1 MEQFDAAIIGFGTAG
16 LALGGA
22 LADDGQNIVVV
33 EQSDTMY
40 GGACVNNAC
49 IPTKA
54 LVESARLTAAVGG
67 SIVEREERYTAAV
80 DDMKE
85 LRSASRERNYRAL
98 ADRENVDVIDGRASF
113 ANATH
118 LTVATASGT
127 RSIEAKRI
135 FIDTGSLPKLPSIPG
150 IDSPRVFVSSS
161 LIELPTLPRQLV
173 IIGGGYVGLEFAS
186 FYTDFGAQVTILQNS
201 DAILAHEDPET
212 AEAVRRSLED
222 RGVTIV
228 YDAHV
233 THIDDE
239 HDQVLVFA
247 QVNGEEKRY
256 PGHAVL
262 VAVGRTPNTTG
273 LNLEAAGIE
282 LNDRGGIKVDE
293 HLRTT
298 ADNVWAMGDVTGGMQ
313 FTYIAYDDYR
323 IVASD
328 LLGDGTRTTSSR
340 GAIPYAVFTTPPFA
354 RVGMTEDEAREDR
367 PFARGPH
374 HPRPHPGRADR
385 SAESRG
391 GRQFEPDTGHA
402 PVLHQCARNGEPGQ
416 DRHGRAPPVHHAA
429 RRHLHPSHH
438 GRIAEQPVRRDIGPE
453 SHVPFASI
461 LC

>member
-1 MEQFDAAIIGFGTAG
+1 M
-16 LALGGA
+16 
-22 LADDGQNIVVV
+22 
-33 EQSDTMY
+33 
-40 GGACVNNAC
+40 
-49 IPTKA
+49 
-54 LVESARLTAAVGG
+54 
-67 SIVEREERYTAAV
+67 
-80 DDMKE
+80 
-85 LRSASRERNYRAL
+85 
-98 ADRENVDVIDGRASF
+98 
-113 ANATH
+113 
-118 LTVATASGT
+118 
-127 RSIEAKRI
+127 
-135 FIDTGSLPKLPSIPG
+135 
-150 IDSPRVFVSSS
+150 FVSSS

-298 ADNVWAMGDVTGGMQ
+298 ADNVWTMGDVTGGMQ
-313 FTYIAYDDYR
+313 FTYIAYDDFR

-328 LLGDGTRTTSSR
+328 LLGDGSRTTKNR
-340 GAIPYAVFTTPPFA
+340 GAIPYCTFVHPPFA
-354 RVGMTEDEAREDR
+354 RVGMTADEARKAGYSVQVYKLPAEKISQARILQDPVGLMKAVVDANSGVLLGMDLFCEDAQELVNTVKLVMD
-367 PFARGPH
+367 ARIP
-374 HPRPHPGRADR
+374 ASVLQ
-385 SAESRG
+385 SAV
-391 GRQFEPDTGHA
+391 FT
-402 PVLHQCARNGEPGQ
+402 
-416 DRHGRAPPVHHAA
+416 
-429 RRHLHPSHH
+429 HPSMTE
-438 GRIAEQPVRRDIGPE
+438 AFNNLFLPQNMQE
-453 SHVPFASI
+453 
-461 LC
+461 

>member
-67 SIVEREERYTAAV
+67 PIVEREERYTAAV

-150 IDSPRVFVSSS
+150 IDSPRAFVSSS

-212 AEAVRRSLED
+212 AEAVRKSLKD
-222 RGVTIV
+222 RGVAIV

-233 THIDDE
+233 TRIDDE

-298 ADNVWAMGDVTGGMQ
+298 ADNVWAMGD
-313 FTYIAYDDYR
+313 
-323 IVASD
+323 
-328 LLGDGTRTTSSR
+328 LLGDGSRTTKNR
-340 GAIPYAVFTTPPFA
+340 GAIPYCTFVHPPFA
-354 RVGMTEDEAREDR
+354 RVGMTADEARKAGYSVQVYKLPAEKISQARILQDPVGLMKAVVDANSGVLLGMDLFCEDAQELVNTVKLVMD
-367 PFARGPH
+367 ARIP
-374 HPRPHPGRADR
+374 ASVLQ
-385 SAESRG
+385 SAV
-391 GRQFEPDTGHA
+391 FT
-402 PVLHQCARNGEPGQ
+402 
-416 DRHGRAPPVHHAA
+416 
-429 RRHLHPSHH
+429 HPSMTE
-438 GRIAEQPVRRDIGPE
+438 AFNNLFLPQNMQE
-453 SHVPFASI
+453 
-461 LC
+461 

>member
-233 THIDDE
+233 TRIDDE
-239 HDQVLVFA
+239 QRA
-247 QVNGEEKRY
+247 E
-256 PGHAVL
+256 
-262 VAVGRTPNTTG
+262 TG
-273 LNLEAAGIE
+273 
-282 LNDRGGIKVDE
+282 VDYDPD
-293 HLRTT
+293 
-298 ADNVWAMGDVTGGMQ
+298 ADEN
-313 FTYIAYDDYR
+313 
-323 IVASD
+323 
-328 LLGDGTRTTSSR
+328 
-340 GAIPYAVFTTPPFA
+340 
-354 RVGMTEDEAREDR
+354 
-367 PFARGPH
+367 
-374 HPRPHPGRADR
+374 
-385 SAESRG
+385 
-391 GRQFEPDTGHA
+391 
-402 PVLHQCARNGEPGQ
+402 
-416 DRHGRAPPVHHAA
+416 
-429 RRHLHPSHH
+429 
-438 GRIAEQPVRRDIGPE
+438 
-453 SHVPFASI
+453 
-461 LC
+461 

>member
-67 SIVEREERYTAAV
+67 PIVEREERYTAAV

-113 ANATH
+113 ADATH

-135 FIDTGSLPKLPSIPG
+135 FIDTGSLPKPPSIPG

-212 AEAVRRSLED
+212 AEAVRKSLED
-222 RGVTIV
+222 RGVAIV

-233 THIDDE
+233 TRIDDE

-282 LNDRGGIKVDE
+282 L
-293 HLRTT
+293 H
-298 ADNVWAMGDVTGGMQ
+298 
-313 FTYIAYDDYR
+313 
-323 IVASD
+323 
-328 LLGDGTRTTSSR
+328 
-340 GAIPYAVFTTPPFA
+340 PPFA
-354 RVGMTEDEAREDR
+354 RVGMTADEARKAGYSVQVYKLPAEKISQARILQDPVGLMKAVVDANSGVLLGMDLFCEDAQELVNTVKLVMD
-367 PFARGPH
+367 ARIP
-374 HPRPHPGRADR
+374 ASVLQ
-385 SAESRG
+385 SAV
-391 GRQFEPDTGHA
+391 FT
-402 PVLHQCARNGEPGQ
+402 
-416 DRHGRAPPVHHAA
+416 
-429 RRHLHPSHH
+429 HPSMTE
-438 GRIAEQPVRRDIGPE
+438 AFNNLFLPQNMQE
-453 SHVPFASI
+453 
-461 LC
+461 

>member
-239 HDQVLVFA
+239 HDQVLVF
-247 QVNGEEKRY
+247 
-256 PGHAVL
+256 
-262 VAVGRTPNTTG
+262 
-273 LNLEAAGIE
+273 
-282 LNDRGGIKVDE
+282 E

-313 FTYIAYDDYR
+313 FTYIAYDDFR

-328 LLGDGTRTTSSR
+328 LLGDGSRTTKNR
-340 GAIPYAVFTTPPFA
+340 GAIPYCTFVHPPFA
-354 RVGMTEDEAREDR
+354 RVGMTADEARKAGYSVQVYKLPAEKISQARILQDPVGLMKAVVDANSGVLLGMDLFCEDAQELVNTVKLVMD
-367 PFARGPH
+367 ARIP
-374 HPRPHPGRADR
+374 ASVLQ
-385 SAESRG
+385 SAV
-391 GRQFEPDTGHA
+391 FT
-402 PVLHQCARNGEPGQ
+402 
-416 DRHGRAPPVHHAA
+416 
-429 RRHLHPSHH
+429 HPSMTE
-438 GRIAEQPVRRDIGPE
+438 AFNNLFLPQNMQE
-453 SHVPFASI
+453 
-461 LC
+461 